1 MCGVFICASLLFIQ
15 SQSIPSADT
24 HDPRSSSS
32 NPAPAPAPAKRYTVN
47 LDLPPEQRWTE
58 IVKDHEESIIR
69 LIQSMKQ
76 ALPSELASLI
86 ATLGEDIDKYMPSPY
101 GQEIVGIANALTNT
115 TVSDAVLGNILY
127 ELTAYGN
134 RNFASVESRGVKMC
148 TSIVAQTL
156 NGTIYHGRNLDYNFP
171 DLLRDMTVIVDFQ
184 QGGQTVYTGTTFAG
198 LVGLATAQKPHAYT
212 ISVNERDAG
221 TWWMNA
227 FEALVA
233 GTHGITFL
241 LVRDTVTDKEMDFDS
256 AVNSLANSQLIAPSY
271 IIVGGTKPGEGVV
284 ITRDRTAAKDLWRM
298 DPDNGHWY
306 LVETNYDHWLPPPAG
321 DDRRDPA
328 IKAMDGTTRTG
339 LNATSLYKV
348 LSTPPVLNSGTT
360 YTAVMSAAIP
370 DVYNTWVRSDV

>member
-221 TWWMNA
+221 NWWMNA